1 LAARASLSK
10 LEWIACYRKINPINI
25 LSFPPHPTSA
35 VNVSRSLT
43 YIWSIVLPYPW
54 SFPTMLFDDVYGA
67 GQHMFMS
74 QALEHQWCKSTVNL
88 NYKQDGHAPSFIMGR
103 NNERERYHS
112 HQNLGHDHGVSDAL
126 NIPSPPA
133 GITNSNYHRHQT
145 LRTQLSAFLFRET
158 RHRPRS
164 QVLSQ
169 QQGRP
174 T

>member
-1 LAARASLSK
+1 M
-10 LEWIACYRKINPINI
+10 
-25 LSFPPHPTSA
+25 
-35 VNVSRSLT
+35 NVKG
-43 YIWSIVLPYPW
+43 IIVIKTLV
-54 SFPTMLFDDVYGA
+54 M
-67 GQHMFMS
+67 
-74 QALEHQWCKSTVNL
+74 
-88 NYKQDGHAPSFIMGR
+88 IMG
-103 NNERERYHS
+103 YPMPLH
-112 HQNLGHDHGVSDAL
+112 

-158 RHRPRS
+158 RHQPRS